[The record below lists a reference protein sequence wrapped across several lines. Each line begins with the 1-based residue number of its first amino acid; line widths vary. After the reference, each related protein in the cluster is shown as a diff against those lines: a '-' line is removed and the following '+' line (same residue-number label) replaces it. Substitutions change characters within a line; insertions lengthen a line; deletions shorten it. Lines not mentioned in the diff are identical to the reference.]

1 MNTLQTEPKVA
12 HRHIKCYKVIIQND
26 DGITWSSPI
35 FRGMKFKDNNK
46 FSEVILAQRYSGDT
60 LDHLVPKESNW
71 DYARLR
77 GWNRVDYGFHAYT
90 KYRKN
95 LDSWK
100 IALTDGKNDKD
111 INNLRCAI
119 AIIPKGAEY
128 FVGIVDNEIVATRI
142 VVFKNWWDYIKW
154 RLLR

>member
-1 MNTLQTEPKVA
+1 MNTLQIEPKVA
-12 HRHIKCYKVIIQND
+12 HRHIKCYKVIIQNN

-35 FRGMKFKDNNK
+35 VRGMKFKDNNK

-60 LDHLVPKESNW
+60 IDHLVLEESNW
-71 DYARLR
+71 DYARLQ
-77 GWNRVDYGFHAYT
+77 GWKIVDYGFHAYT

-95 LDSWK
+95 LDPWK
-100 IALTDGKNDKD
+100 IVLTDGKNDKD
-111 INNLRCAI
+111 INNLRCAL

-128 FVGIVDNEIVATRI
+128 CVGVNNEIVATRI
-142 VVFKNWWDYIKW
+142 VVFKSWWNYIKW